1 MDLPTREPSPLWGGV
16 LDNRLHLLSHRE
28 DRIEGGGWIL
38 EYHRDAAAAHL
49 AQPVEV
55 HVQDVFAF
63 EADLTARNDR
73 WRNWQNA
80 QDGLHRGGLA
90 AASLA
95 HQPDL
100 LAHHDPKVHPFHTH
114 QVPT

>member
-1 MDLPTREPSPLWGGV
+1 MDLPAREPSPLRGGV

-28 DRIEGGGWIL
+28 DRIEGSGWIL
-38 EYHRDAAAAHL
+38 EYHRDAAAAPR
-49 AQPVEV
+49 AQPVEL
-55 HVQDVFAF
+55 HLQDVFAF

-73 WRNWQNA
+73 RRNWQNA

-95 HQPDL
+95 HQTDL
-100 LAHHDPKVHPFHTH
+100 LADIDPEVHPIQHP
-114 QVPT
+114 QD